1 MKICN
6 HETYQVGGVT
16 NMRVM
21 PQSAARKT
29 LNGKTERSSP
39 ETAAEGNG
47 PCEVKVLTNAFYFC
61 RWRNRQLSFLRRV
74 NKDVA
79 LI

>member
-6 HETYQVGGVT
+6 HETYQAGGVIS
-16 NMRVM
+16 MRIM

-39 ETAAEGNG
+39 ETAAEGNR
-47 PCEVKVLTNAFYFC
+47 PCDVKVLTNAFLFM
-61 RWRNRQLSFLRRV
+61 Q
-74 NKDVA
+74 VA
-79 LI
+79 E